1 MGERLKSGKIPQIK
15 SLPREG
21 LRAQVGSGQRDQYV
35 RCGEDVVH
43 RVVGRGVRRMQRGG
57 DGPQLVVIQVFQEPA
72 AEVEGIVK
80 RMVKRPLDALTEQ
93 VPGCDRHVKPNV
105 VPHNHTALC
114 KIQKRM
120 ERIGRRLPMC
130 GEPGVRKAVYL
141 LRIANRLSRAQEPF
155 KPLGNRTVRGEP
167 DSRHLDD
174 LVLKDVGSG
183 RLHVEHHHPS
193 GFERL

>member
-1 MGERLKSGKIPQIK
+1 M
-15 SLPREG
+15 
-21 LRAQVGSGQRDQYV
+21 
-35 RCGEDVVH
+35 
-43 RVVGRGVRRMQRGG
+43 
-57 DGPQLVVIQVFQEPA
+57 VIQVFQEPA
-72 AEVEGIVK
+72 AEIEGIVK
-80 RMVKRPLDALTEQ
+80 WMVKRTLYALPKQ
-93 VPGCDRHVKPNV
+93 VPGCDCHVKPDIM
-105 VPHNHTALC
+105 PDDHASLG
-114 KIQKRM
+114 KIQKCM

-167 DSRHLDD
+167 NSRHLDD
-174 LVLKDVGSG
+174 LILKDVGSG